1 MPEGNSTSPVQ
12 VKPKKPRRKA
22 VKKKIDKSPFKLSE
36 NLAAKPAMPK
46 ADFKVGQNLLVKK
59 RDPKELYRRLAVS
72 FAVLTAVLLGAV
84 WFFTFAKVKIVI
96 ISAKEKIADSL
107 SVEIINQANRS
118 GASPAQIAGVVK
130 LVPVEETKTFASSGR
145 EVLGEEV
152 VGRVTIVNNY
162 IKNQPLVATTRLLSA
177 GNKLFRLK
185 NTVNVPAG
193 GQVVAEVYAD
203 QAKPEMAIGPSKF
216 TIPGLWAGIQ
226 DKIYAQSN
234 QAMEYSEKIKYT
246 IQQSDLDNAVKE
258 LKNNLLANAGKQLG
272 QAYGE
277 YSQRLYQVDNNS
289 ISQEVQGKVGEE
301 KRNFTIKMKAMV
313 TLIAFGDNDIYE
325 RAKIKLAA
333 TLADDKQI
341 AEFTKQNLAYSLAKV
356 DLSQGLAEV
365 KVIFEAKATLKDS
378 AKVIKKDS
386 LAGMNYEQLKAYL
399 NSLPEV
405 AGYEINFLPAFIKKA
420 PNLVDRIEVE
430 IRK

>member
-22 VKKKIDKSPFKLSE
+22 VKKKIDNSPFKLSE

>member
-12 VKPKKPRRKA
+12 VKPKKPRKKA
-22 VKKKIDKSPFKLSE
+22 IKKKTDKSPFKLSE
-36 NLAAKPAMPK
+36 NLATSPVMPK

-59 RDPKELYRRLAVS
+59 RDPKKLYRRLAVS

>member
-1 MPEGNSTSPVQ
+1 
-12 VKPKKPRRKA
+12 
-22 VKKKIDKSPFKLSE
+22 
-36 NLAAKPAMPK
+36 MPK

>member
-1 MPEGNSTSPVQ
+1 MPEENLIAPVQ
-12 VKPKKPRRKA
+12 IKPKKPRRKA

-59 RDPKELYRRLAVS
+59 RDPKKFYRRLAVS

-96 ISAKEKIADSL
+96 ISAQEKIADSL
-107 SVEIINQANRS
+107 TVEVVNQGGVA
-118 GASPAQIAGVVK
+118 GQIAGVVK
-130 LVPVEETKTFASSGR
+130 PVPLEETKTFVSSGR

-152 VGRVTIVNNY
+152 TGRVTIVNNY
-162 IKNQPLVATTRLLSA
+162 IKNQPLVATTRLLSSD
-177 GNKLFRLK
+177 NKLFRIK

-193 GQVVAEVYAD
+193 GQVTAEVYAD
-203 QAKPEMAIGPSKF
+203 EPKKEMAIGPSKF

-226 DKIYAQSN
+226 DKIYAQS
-234 QAMEYSEKIKYT
+234 QAAMKYSEKIKYT
-246 IQQSDLDNAVKE
+246 IRQSDLDNAVKE
-258 LKNNLLANAGKQLG
+258 LKNNLQANAGRQLG
-272 QAYGE
+272 QAYSE

-289 ISQEVQGKVGEE
+289 INQEVSGKVGEE

-313 TLIAFGDNDIYE
+313 TLVAFGDDDIYE
-325 RAKIKLAA
+325 RAKTKLAA

-341 AEFTKQNLAYSLAKV
+341 AEFTKQNMSYSLAKV
-356 DLSQGLAEV
+356 DLNQGTAEV
-365 KVIFEAKATLKDS
+365 KVNFEAKATLKDS
-378 AKVIKKDS
+378 AKVIKKTN

-405 AGYEINFLPAFIKKA
+405 AGYEIKFLPAFIKKA
-420 PNLVDRIEVE
+420 PNLVDRIEIE
-430 IRK
+430 IKK

>member
-1 MPEGNSTSPVQ
+1 MPEENLIAPVQ
-12 VKPKKPRRKA
+12 IKPKKPRRKA

-59 RDPKELYRRLAVS
+59 CDPKKFYRRLAVS

-107 SVEIINQANRS
+107 TVEVVNQGGVA
-118 GASPAQIAGVVK
+118 GQIAGVVK
-130 LVPVEETKTFASSGR
+130 PVPLEETKTFVSSGR

-152 VGRVTIVNNY
+152 TGRVTIVNNY
-162 IKNQPLVATTRLLSA
+162 IKNQPLVATTRLLSSD
-177 GNKLFRLK
+177 NKLFRIK

-193 GQVVAEVYAD
+193 GQVTAEVYAD
-203 QAKPEMAIGPSKF
+203 EPKKEMAIGPSKF

-226 DKIYAQSN
+226 DKIYAQS
-234 QAMEYSEKIKYT
+234 QAAMKYSEKIKYT
-246 IQQSDLDNAVKE
+246 IRQSDLDNAVKE
-258 LKNNLLANAGKQLG
+258 LKNNLQANAGRQLG
-272 QAYGE
+272 QAYSE

-289 ISQEVQGKVGEE
+289 INQEVSGKVGEE

-313 TLIAFGDNDIYE
+313 TLVAFGDDDIYE
-325 RAKIKLAA
+325 RAKTKLAA

-341 AEFTKQNLAYSLAKV
+341 AEFTKQNMSYSLAKV
-356 DLSQGLAEV
+356 DLNQGTAEV
-365 KVIFEAKATLKDS
+365 KVNFEAKATLKDS
-378 AKVIKKDS
+378 AKVIKKTN

-405 AGYEINFLPAFIKKA
+405 AGYEIKFLPAFIKKA
-420 PNLVDRIEVE
+420 PNLVDRIEIE
-430 IRK
+430 IKK

>member
-1 MPEGNSTSPVQ
+1 MPEENSTSPVQ
-12 VKPKKPRRKA
+12 VKPKKPRKKA
-22 VKKKIDKSPFKLSE
+22 IKKKTDKSPFKLSE
-36 NLAAKPAMPK
+36 NLATSPVMPK
-46 ADFKVGQNLLVKK
+46 ADFKVGQNLLVEK
-59 RDPKELYRRLAVS
+59 RDPKKLYRRLAVS

-107 SVEIINQANRS
+107 SVEIVNQANRS
-118 GASPAQIAGVVK
+118 GVSQAPITGVVK
-130 LVPVEETKTFASSGR
+130 SVPVEEAKTFASSGR
-145 EVLGEEV
+145 EILGEEV

-246 IQQSDLDNAVKE
+246 IRQSDLDNAVKE

-378 AKVIKKDS
+378 AKVIKKYS

>member
-1 MPEGNSTSPVQ
+1 MPEENLIIPVQ

-130 LVPVEETKTFASSGR
+130 SVPVEETKTFASSGR

-313 TLIAFGDNDIYE
+313 TLVAFNDEEIFNQ
-325 RAKIKLAA
+325 AKTKLAA